1 MSKGSRR
8 VLGKV
13 SDGRAIR
20 GKIGRV
26 NVWDTILHKHS
37 VVYIFRGQGRARGNT
52 FSWEQIRKAIPGGL
66 SEVEVQGELQSINK
80 GINVL
85 GTGSVRSLPVCQKI
99 MASRLGRVKE
109 DILLTKVGRSR
120 ESSHISFSIR
130 HNYVCSI

>member
-1 MSKGSRR
+1 MGKESRR

-20 GKIGRV
+20 GRIGRL

-52 FSWEQIRKAIPGGL
+52 VSWEEIRKAIPVGL
-66 SEVEVQGELQSINK
+66 SGVEVQGELQSIKK

-99 MASRLGRVKE
+99 MVSRLGRVKE

-120 ESSHISFSIR
+120 ESNHFSFSTR
-130 HNYVCSI
+130 HNYVSSI